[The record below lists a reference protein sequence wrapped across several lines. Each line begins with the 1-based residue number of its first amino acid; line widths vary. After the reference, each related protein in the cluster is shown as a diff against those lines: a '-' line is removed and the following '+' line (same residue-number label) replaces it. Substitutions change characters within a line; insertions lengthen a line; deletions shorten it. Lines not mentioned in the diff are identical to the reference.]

1 VSAVWTPRPLS
12 PLPVNLCGTPG
23 ALSHTR
29 PFRPCH
35 SWRAIRAS
43 RHREPLPRLFTPLYA
58 FRSPFVFDVCP
69 ESSGRHKIEEGN
81 LSILLFP
88 LASRPSFSL
97 SLFFDASLFQIAG
110 LKSLC
115 NRRTTAPLSQHF
127 FYVTPLP
134 PLGRCVHPA
143 TGLSISSN
151 ITVTQ
156 PASPPFVSQQ
166 HRQRASS
173 PPATPCRGITY
184 FPPWSPHSLPSLH
197 WRLDVA
203 PFRPSSQF
211 LDSMADSCHPMIRQS
226 SFSPSPS
233 PP

>member
-1 VSAVWTPRPLS
+1 MVHPELQSVTVGEQSGFRVTENLYPVFSLLCMLSVPLLFLMSARS
-12 PLPVNLCGTPG
+12 PLDATKLN
-23 ALSHTR
+23 
-29 PFRPCH
+29 
-35 SWRAIRAS
+35 
-43 RHREPLPRLFTPLYA
+43 
-58 FRSPFVFDVCP
+58 
-69 ESSGRHKIEEGN
+69 
-81 LSILLFP
+81 LLFP

-211 LDSMADSCHPMIRQS
+211 LILWQIPATQ
-226 SFSPSPS
+226 
-233 PP
+233 